1 MELAR
6 ITSKGQMTI
15 PKRVRDA
22 ANLASGDVVLF
33 EVEDGRVTMRKV
45 SVGAEDAYLK
55 GVQETLSEWNSAEDE
70 DAWRDL

>member
-15 PKRVRDA
+15 PKKVRDA
-22 ANLASGDVVLF
+22 ARLAAGDVVTF
-33 EVEDGRVTMRKV
+33 VVENDRVTLRKLP
-45 SVGAEDAYLK
+45 SGDDAYLA
-55 GVQETLSEWNSAEDE
+55 GVQETLTEWNSAEDD